1 MTRAQ
6 PAATVSLIAV
16 AGLQHVWLFGVDA
29 SIAAL
34 ALLSVALAG
43 VVALARAA

>member
-1 MTRAQ
+1 MIRAL

-34 ALLSVALAG
+34 AVLSVALAG
-43 VVALARAA
+43 VVAMERLA